1 MIKKFSIVM
10 ILSISVLFIFIGC
23 AKQTFNGSSTGN
35 DEQFI
40 IDYSIM
46 NCTKTNDM
54 KLEKGAKINV
64 VTENKS
70 GKLDIFIANST
81 GEKIYKGDN
90 VTSGKFSVEV
100 PKADTYKISVT
111 GENAKGNVSFKVDK

>member
-1 MIKKFSIVM
+1 MIKKLSIVM
-10 ILSISVLFIFIGC
+10 IFSIFILFTGC

-35 DEQFI
+35 DEQFL

-64 VTENKS
+64 VIDNKS
-70 GKLDIFIANST
+70 GKLDILIANST
-81 GEKIYKGDN
+81 GEKIYKGDAA
-90 VTSGKFSVEV
+90 TSGKFIVEV
-100 PKADTYKISVT
+100 PKDDIYRISVT
-111 GENAKGNVSFKVDK
+111 GENAKGYVSFKVDK